1 MGAPMHGTRIGGDL
15 TSRDDDA
22 DDDNWRNYYVMQ

>member
-22 DDDNWRNYYVMQ
+22 DDDN